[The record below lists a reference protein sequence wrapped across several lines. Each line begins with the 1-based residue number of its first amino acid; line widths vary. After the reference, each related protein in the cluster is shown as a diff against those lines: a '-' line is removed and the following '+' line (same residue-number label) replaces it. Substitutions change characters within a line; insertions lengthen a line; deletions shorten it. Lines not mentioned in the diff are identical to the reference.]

1 MNQFIEPNAKE
12 GMVVVKV
19 NPEVYPID
27 LVYEAAY
34 SVMDR
39 AYIILDGSPSETI
52 YAILRPRTFKGEL
65 MELGQIFYDELVS
78 AAYYAVQIVRNKEVR
93 DALIS
98 SLTPQDVPVPAVK
111 ETQEVAIPEDEDFT
125 QEEKEIATLWEDK
138 YGKRDDSEGCEEEG
152 K

>member
-1 MNQFIEPNAKE
+1 MSQFIEPNAKE
-12 GMVVVKV
+12 GVVVVKV

-34 SVMDR
+34 SIMDR

-52 YAILRPRTFKGEL
+52 YVMLRPRTFKGEL
-65 MELGQIFYDELVS
+65 LELGQIFYDELVS
-78 AAYYAVQIVRNKEVR
+78 AAYYTVQLVRNKEIR

-98 SLTPQDVPVPAVK
+98 SLTPQDVPVKPV
-111 ETQEVAIPEDEDFT
+111 ESTQEIAIPEDKDFT
-125 QEEKEIATLWEDK
+125 QEEKEIATLWEEK
-138 YGKRDDSEGCEEEG
+138 YGKRDDNEGCEKEG